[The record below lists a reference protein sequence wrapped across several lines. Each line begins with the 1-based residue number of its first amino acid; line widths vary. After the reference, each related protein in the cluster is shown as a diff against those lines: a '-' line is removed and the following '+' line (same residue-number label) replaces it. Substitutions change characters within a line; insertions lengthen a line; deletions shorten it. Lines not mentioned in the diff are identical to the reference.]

1 MKSCLGPIELFDH
14 SGILHPIILEKLVN
28 LKNFNFE
35 NLKKI
40 SFSNLKSFKY
50 YVLYFTMYTVCK
62 FLLTCLSMHMLP
74 ITKEA
79 KNKKYLLLVDII
91 E

>member
-1 MKSCLGPIELFDH
+1 
-14 SGILHPIILEKLVN
+14 
-28 LKNFNFE
+28 
-35 NLKKI
+35 
-40 SFSNLKSFKY
+40 
-50 YVLYFTMYTVCK
+50 MYTVCK
-62 FLLTCLSMHMLP
+62 FLLTCLSMYMLP